1 MSAVQLEEARWSAL
15 ERRIEQLEKL
25 VASQALAE
33 SPEFT
38 KAATYLPSVFR
49 LINAAGDLRS
59 QHYSPYWRDAEVR
72 AMVIAL
78 HRQMTIKDAVAAI
91 AAEVGEERA
100 PSKSALQRMWKQL
113 DHMRGA
119 A

>member
-1 MSAVQLEEARWSAL
+1 MSVVQIEEARWAAL
-15 ERRIEQLEKL
+15 EKRIEQLEKL
-25 VASQALAE
+25 LASHAMTE
-33 SPEFT
+33 SPAFIE
-38 KAATYLPSVFR
+38 AATFLPSVFR
-49 LINAAGDLRS
+49 LINAAGELRS
-59 QHYSPYWRDAEVR
+59 QHYSKYWHDLEVR

-78 HRQMTIKDAVAAI
+78 HRQVTIKDAVAAI
-91 AAEVGEERA
+91 AAEVGADRA